1 MSTRSQV
8 ARATPVSRLP
18 VATGTKTRV
27 RRTEPTETLDLT
39 PVKIESAPLRQ
50 KIVTS
55 LRRAIE
61 LGVLK
66 AGDRLIEKDLCTK
79 LNVSRTSLREALR
92 DLEASDVVRA
102 LMARGLV
109 VTSLSKQDIININMV
124 RGSVET
130 MLAEQ
135 FIKLATEQEAAD
147 LKAAQA
153 RLKSS
158 MGSASATLAAYQTYY
173 EAWCQGARN
182 SYAHDLV
189 RNIQLRLS
197 VTRSSYL
204 TPEFLRNSVAG
215 REEIS
220 NCMVQRNVAGARAA
234 VRKHVNYITDVALA
248 AHKGD

>member
-1 MSTRSQV
+1 M
-8 ARATPVSRLP
+8 
-18 VATGTKTRV
+18 
-27 RRTEPTETLDLT
+27 DLT
-39 PVKIESAPLRQ
+39 PVKFESAPLRQ

-66 AGDRLIEKDLCTK
+66 AGDRLIEKDLCTR

-92 DLEASDVVRA
+92 DLEASGVVQA
-102 LMARGLV
+102 LTARGLV
-109 VTSLSKQDIININMV
+109 VTSLSRQDIININMV
-124 RGSVET
+124 RGAIET

-135 FIKLATEQEAAD
+135 FIKLATEHEAAD

-158 MGSASATLAAYQTYY
+158 IGSASAMLEAYQTYY

-182 SYAHDLV
+182 EYAHELV

-197 VTRSSYL
+197 VTRNSYL
-204 TPEFLRNSVAG
+204 TPEFLKNTVAG

-234 VRKHVNYITDVALA
+234 VRKHISYVTEVALSA
-248 AHKGD
+248 YRGD